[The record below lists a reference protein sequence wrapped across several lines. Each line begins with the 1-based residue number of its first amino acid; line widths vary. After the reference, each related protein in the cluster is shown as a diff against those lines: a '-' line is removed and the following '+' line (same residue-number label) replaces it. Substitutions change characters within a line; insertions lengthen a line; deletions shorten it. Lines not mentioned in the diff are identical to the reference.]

1 MFPRTCVRG
10 TYHLFHHSEP
20 AATCLGG
27 DETLVMARVPA
38 NSTMAIPTIPIRSEN
53 NPENRAKS
61 PGARNEAARPVV
73 AYRPNI
79 SPSRPG
85 GATWARKDRELDWA
99 GPTHRHRISP
109 KIQNIVTPCANSRIV
124 AVPISTPREIRITLL
139 GPIQSSILPST
150 SAPTAATTLAAI
162 PKMSTVSDAIPYTV
176 TARIAP

>member
-85 GATWARKDRELDWA
+85 GATWARKERELDWA
-99 GPTHRHRISP
+99 GPTHRHKISP
-109 KIQNIVTPCANSRIV
+109 KIQNIVEPWANSRITEV
-124 AVPISTPREIRITLL
+124 TISPISDIMIVTFGPTRSSSRPKPSEPR
-139 GPIQSSILPST
+139 
-150 SAPTAATTLAAI
+150 AATTFATTPKISTVAWAI
-162 PKMSTVSDAIPYTV
+162 P
-176 TARIAP
+176 